1 MSSTD
6 EATKESLISDLKSL
20 QTKLEPVLARD
31 RQRIEG
37 EGRPFDLL
45 GWVMGAPDS
54 HKYPGGPAFLVSL
67 LTSLT
72 LSLYMYSK
80 DLLIK

>member
-1 MSSTD
+1 
-6 EATKESLISDLKSL
+6 
-20 QTKLEPVLARD
+20 
-31 RQRIEG
+31 
-37 EGRPFDLL
+37 
-45 GWVMGAPDS
+45 MGAPDS